1 MLVITR
7 KEGEALRVNDS
18 TVITV
23 LKIRNNYVKLGFK
36 APLSVPIRR
45 EEIYRKIQNDKEP
58 NRNRPGK

>member
-1 MLVITR
+1 MLVIVR

-36 APLSVPIRR
+36 APLSVSIRR
-45 EEIYRKIQNDKEP
+45 EETYRKIQNDKKSEK
-58 NRNRPGK
+58 NRSEE